1 MKNSEFKSFHP
12 FVNLIYFVFAVGFSC
27 ILLHP
32 AFLLVSLITGLC
44 YSYILN
50 GKSFLRRL
58 LNIFISMVFMGLINP
73 LFNHQGATIL
83 TYFPSGNPLT
93 KESLMYGAFTG
104 VMIASVLLWFGC
116 FNCIFTTDKII
127 YLFGKL
133 SPSLSL
139 IFSMTLRFVPNFSNR
154 LKHILKTQKTLGKAL
169 NSGSILERAKNGL
182 SVISILT
189 TWALESSVTT
199 ADSMKA
205 RGFGTAKRT
214 FYSRFTFTKK
224 DLSALIYILT
234 LGAYVLAGIILK
246 KASFEFFPV
255 LKWES
260 ASFFSTSLI
269 LAYIML
275 LFFPV
280 GLEILEVRK
289 WKS

>member
-127 YLFGKL
+127 YPVFIPDFLYDASVCAQLFK
-133 SPSLSL
+133 SAEAHFKNPE
-139 IFSMTLRFVPNFSNR
+139 
-154 LKHILKTQKTLGKAL
+154 
-169 NSGSILERAKNGL
+169 NSRQ
-182 SVISILT
+182 
-189 TWALESSVTT
+189 
-199 ADSMKA
+199 
-205 RGFGTAKRT
+205 GT
-214 FYSRFTFTKK
+214 
-224 DLSALIYILT
+224 
-234 LGAYVLAGIILK
+234 
-246 KASFEFFPV
+246 
-255 LKWES
+255 
-260 ASFFSTSLI
+260 
-269 LAYIML
+269 
-275 LFFPV
+275 
-280 GLEILEVRK
+280 
-289 WKS
+289 